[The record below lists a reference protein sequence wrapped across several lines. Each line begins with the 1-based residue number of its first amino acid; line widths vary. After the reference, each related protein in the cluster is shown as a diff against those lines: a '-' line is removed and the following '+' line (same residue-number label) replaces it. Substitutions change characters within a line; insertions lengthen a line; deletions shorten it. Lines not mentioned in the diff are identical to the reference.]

1 MTTTLLY
8 DGSLNGLMTAIFT
21 IYDRK
26 IKLPI
31 IALDSREQNHLFE
44 GTELVITDPDKAQRV
59 WNRFN
64 SLCEHQDAHQV
75 YCAFLSEIIGIEN
88 TIYEYLKMTF
98 TAQKAPGGDSA
109 NSTVLKITQAAKM
122 VHQEKHRMEGLVRF
136 HLMDEETYYVHIEPD
151 FNILPLLVSHFKNQ
165 YTDQKWIIYDLKRNF
180 GISYNLET
188 VQEVQIDFKKARG
201 QGGVLPTRVSENS
214 SDVASSGGFRNSTG
228 LRINSN
234 EINYKDLWNQYFNS
248 AYVKSRK
255 SLKLHLEYVP
265 KRSWRYLSE
274 KYKEQ

>member
-59 WNRFN
+59 WKRFN
-64 SLCEHQDAHQV
+64 SLCEHQDSHQV

-98 TAQKAPGGDSA
+98 TAQKAPGGNNA
-109 NSTVLKITQAAKM
+109 NATVLKITQAAKM
-122 VHQEKHRMEGLVRF
+122 VNHERQRMETLVRF
-136 HLMDEETYYVHIEPD
+136 HLIDEETYYANIEPD
-151 FNILPLLVSHFKNQ
+151 FNVLPLIANHFKDHYPN
-165 YTDQKWIIYDLKRNF
+165 QKWVVYDLKRNF
-180 GISYNLET
+180 GISYDLKT
-188 VQEVQIDFKKARG
+188 VQEVQIDFKKARS
-201 QGGVLPTRVSENS
+201 QGGVVPTSASENKSNVDS
-214 SDVASSGGFRNSTG
+214 SSSFRSSTA
-228 LRINSN
+228 LRTNSN

-248 AYVKSRK
+248 THIKSRK
-255 SLKLHLEYVP
+255 NLKLHLQYVP
-265 KRSWRYLSE
+265 ERCWKYLS
-274 KYKEQ
+274 